1 MVESLLDVHVLG
13 GPDVRR
19 PGGDPIQEW
28 GRPTGRRLLCLVLLS
43 PGRAVTREAAM
54 GALFPQSGDRAA
66 NALAKAVHWCRQALG
81 EPWQAQLVSAAGE
94 IGWSGPVRL
103 DADPAL
109 RLARH
114 QGEVLDPAE
123 LRALALDERPLLPG
137 WDEEWVESFR
147 EELRLGR
154 QRAAARLAHS
164 LEGHSLEEAIE
175 IWRSL
180 VEADALAEE
189 YQTGLI
195 RSLLAAGHRDDARAA
210 YVRCR
215 QALWTELGVEPGAAL
230 ESCWR
235 RQGHDVGGGA
245 TPVLAAP
252 PMPRLGDGSVSGPRA
267 ATGRDAE
274 VTEILGYLEPTSGGQ
289 GTCLTLVGAAGVGKT
304 ELLRVITDRWRS
316 RGWLVAETAG
326 RSGGGPAY
334 STASAALARLL
345 GDDTTELARLLAPAT
360 HPEVPT
366 TRQERADDVL
376 HEQVADLLD
385 LVVSIPALVVVD
397 DLDDADPASVRLVRH
412 LAQRGGPRLWSVVA
426 ATRYPQAALPGG
438 HLVGVRPLPTDV
450 VRAIVGARHPGAAE
464 ATATLVAERSE
475 GNPLFALE
483 LAALLAVSPAA
494 PPIPPSAIELLRQRL
509 SLLPRGQRVLM
520 PLVVLAGDD
529 ATWPVLRLAAAR
541 LPDARLPDAGLP
553 DSRAADA
560 DLAEALDRL
569 RHADLVIESHGRS
582 APAHPL
588 IGEAALAL
596 LRRTQRATLH
606 DAVADAL
613 VELGESPPSVAH
625 HRVSAFEHAP
635 RGDRAVAAARAA
647 HGAARAALAQGRD
660 DEAAAM
666 ARCVQRAW
674 ASCDPDDR
682 RTLDSLVSDAQ
693 LILGHALAVS
703 APAEAAAAYDNGR
716 RKATD
721 DETRGRFLLAEGWLH
736 YMHGDLARASQIYQ
750 QGLALRHTTGPTS
763 AALLTH
769 LGWVHARQGLYDRGL
784 ALCDE
789 ALEVMSGCDDPLVL
803 GTVLDRRSMILAFLG
818 STDEAL
824 TTADRAYEVATAAGD
839 ASLLSVVQ
847 GHRGNICGRL
857 GDWEA
862 ALRYL
867 DEAVE
872 LARSAGDAYVESVAW
887 WARTDV
893 LTRKGDLVGALA
905 ANAEEERALRVTGN
919 PVHLAACARRR
930 RRLVGEDDLTP
941 ATPAGR
947 TP

>member
-1 MVESLLDVHVLG
+1 MGSLLDVHVLG
-13 GPDVRR
+13 GHEVRR
-19 PGGDPIQEW
+19 PDGDPIQEW

-43 PGRAVTREAAM
+43 PGRVVTREAAM
-54 GALFPQSGDRAA
+54 AALFPQAGDRAA

-81 EPWQAQLVSAAGE
+81 EPWQGQLVSAAGE
-94 IGWSGPVRL
+94 IGWSGPVLL
-103 DADPAL
+103 DADPVL

-114 QGEVLDPAE
+114 QGDVLTAEE
-123 LRALALDERPLLPG
+123 LRGLAQDERQLLPG
-137 WDEEWVESFR
+137 WDEEWVEPFR

-154 QRAAARLAHS
+154 QRAGALLGRS
-164 LEGHSLEEAIE
+164 LEDSGPEGLEAAIG
-175 IWRSL
+175 IWRRL
-180 VEADALAEE
+180 VDADEVVEE
-189 YQTGLI
+189 HHTGLV
-195 RSLLAAGHRDDARAA
+195 RSLIAAGRADDARAA

-215 QALWTELGVEPGAAL
+215 RVLWTELGVEPGAEL
-230 ESCWR
+230 ETWLR
-235 RQGHDVGGGA
+235 RHRTVVAGEA
-245 TPVLAAP
+245 MPVPHLP
-252 PMPRLGDGSVSGPRA
+252 PMPREGDSSAGGWRAA
-267 ATGRDAE
+267 ATGRDEELA
-274 VTEILGYLEPTSGGQ
+274 EILDHLAPTSAGH
-289 GTCLTLVGAAGVGKT
+289 GTSLTLVGSAGVGKT
-304 ELLRVITDRWRS
+304 ELLRATADRWRS

-334 STASAALARLL
+334 STASTALARLL
-345 GDDTTELARLLAPAT
+345 GDEATDLTALLAPAARRD
-360 HPEVPT
+360 VPT
-366 TRQERADDVL
+366 TRQERADDAL
-376 HEQVADLLD
+376 HERVADLLD
-385 LVVSIPALVVVD
+385 RVAWIPTLVVVD
-397 DLDDADPASVRLVRH
+397 DLDDADPASVRLVHH
-412 LAQRGGPRLWSVVA
+412 LARRGGPRLWSVVA
-426 ATRYPQAALPGG
+426 ATRYPQATLPGS
-438 HLVGVRPLPTDV
+438 HLVGVQALPTEV
-450 VRAIVGARHPGAAE
+450 VRAIVGAKHAGAGDA
-464 ATATLVAERSE
+464 AISLAAERSE

-483 LAALLAVSPAA
+483 LAALLTMSPEA
-494 PPIPPSAIELLRQRL
+494 PPIPPSAVALLRQRL
-509 SLLPRGQRVLM
+509 SLLPPGQRLLM
-520 PLVVLAGDD
+520 PLVVIAGDD

-541 LPDARLPDAGLP
+541 LPDARLPDARLP
-553 DSRAADA
+553 DA
-560 DLAEALDRL
+560 DLTEALDRL
-569 RHADLVIESHGRS
+569 RDADLVSQSQDRS

-596 LRRTQRATLH
+596 LRRSQRAALH

-613 VELGESPPSVAH
+613 AELGASPPSVAH

-635 RGDRAVAAARAA
+635 RSDRAVAAARAA
-647 HGAARAALAQGRD
+647 HDVASAALAQGRD
-660 DEAAAM
+660 AEAAAM

-674 ASCDPDDR
+674 ASCDAGDR
-682 RTLDSLVSDAQ
+682 RTLDALASDAQ

-703 APAEAAAAYDNGR
+703 APSEAAAAYENGR

-736 YMHGDLARASQIYQ
+736 YMHGDLARASQVYQ
-750 QGLALRHTTGPTS
+750 RGLALPDTSGPMS

-789 ALEVMSGCDDPLVL
+789 ALEAMSGCDDPLVL

-818 STDEAL
+818 STDEARMA
-824 TTADRAYEVATAAGD
+824 ADCAYEVATAAGD

-893 LTRKGDLVGALA
+893 LTRQGDLPAALA
-905 ANAEEERALRVTGN
+905 ANAEEERALRLTGN

-930 RRLVGEDDLTP
+930 RRLLGEDDLTP